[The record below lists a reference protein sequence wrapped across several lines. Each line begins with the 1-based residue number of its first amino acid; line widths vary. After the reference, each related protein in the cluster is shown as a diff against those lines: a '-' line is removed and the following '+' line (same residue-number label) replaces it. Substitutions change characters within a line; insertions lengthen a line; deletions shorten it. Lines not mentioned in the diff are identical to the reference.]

1 MHNISMKL
9 KNTLL
14 ASFLFFLVLASWYV
28 IRGIRNEMA
37 VENYGQDFLL
47 ILLSFTALTMLI
59 INPIY
64 SWIASR
70 RNFKKIITYCY
81 SFLIMNLFVFI
92 LYSRSLGEGD
102 ITQGIWLGRVFYVW
116 CNIYSFFVVSIFW
129 VLVINIF
136 RDSESRKLY
145 GFIMAGGSL
154 GAIVGSEI
162 SVRLSESYTNY
173 GLELFAF
180 ASSFLLFFAIIV
192 AIYLVNLNNSEVLIK
207 KVGGNW
213 SDAISNIISVKEVKS
228 VAVYSWLFTALM
240 TVQWIS
246 AIPIIESY
254 SDLSPDRIVLFN
266 RIEQL
271 VSPLTLITQLTLT
284 YIVISYFGTYI
295 ILIVYGLLF
304 IVVFLL
310 YGLIPSVGVV
320 VFSQALLRVFE
331 YGFNKP
337 SREIIYS
344 QLKKKDRYKSTV
356 FIDTFITRFGDLTGS
371 LFVGLGKVAAISISF
386 IPILAIPFAGI
397 FSLTGYKI
405 SKIFEN
411 KSKNREIPQ

>member
-1 MHNISMKL
+1 MKV
-9 KNTLL
+9 KNTFLT
-14 ASFLFFLVLASWYV
+14 SFLFFLVLASWYV

-64 SWIASR
+64 SWIASKK
-70 RNFKKIITYCY
+70 NFKKIITYCY

-102 ITQGIWLGRVFYVW
+102 VTQEIWLGRIFYVW
-116 CNIYSFFVVSIFW
+116 CNVYSFFVVSIFW

-136 RDSESRKLY
+136 RDSQSRKLY

-162 SVRLSESYTNY
+162 SVRLSESYTNF
-173 GLELFAF
+173 GLELFAL
-180 ASSFLLFFAIIV
+180 SSSLLLFLAIIV
-192 AIYLVNLNNSEVLIK
+192 ATYLVNLNNSEVLIK

-228 VAVYSWLFTALM
+228 VALYSWLFTALM

-284 YIVISYFGTYI
+284 YLVISYLGTSM
-295 ILIVYGLLF
+295 ILIFYGLLF

-310 YGLIPSVGVV
+310 YGLMPSVGVV

-356 FIDTFITRFGDLTGS
+356 FIDTFVTRFGDLTGS
-371 LFVGLGKVAAISISF
+371 LFVGLGKALTISITAV
-386 IPILAIPFAGI
+386 PLLAIPFAGI

-405 SKIFEN
+405 SKMF
-411 KSKNREIPQ
+411 KQQFKNP

>member
-1 MHNISMKL
+1 MKT
-9 KNTLL
+9 KNTFLT
-14 ASFLFFLVLASWYV
+14 SFLFFLVLASWYV

-37 VENYGQDFLL
+37 VEKYGQDFLL

-59 INPIY
+59 VNPIY

-70 RNFKKIITYCY
+70 KNFKKIITYCY
-81 SFLIMNLFVFI
+81 SFLIVNLFLFI
-92 LYSRSLGEGD
+92 FYSRSLEESD
-102 ITQGIWLGRVFYVW
+102 VIQGMWLGRVFYVW

-136 RDSESRKLY
+136 RDEKSRKLY

-154 GAIVGSEI
+154 GAIFGSEI
-162 SVRLSESYTNY
+162 SVRLSESYTQY
-173 GLELFAF
+173 GLELFAL
-180 ASSFLLFFAIIV
+180 ASSLLLFFAIIL
-192 AIYLVNLNNSEVLIK
+192 ATYLVNLNNSEVLVK

-228 VAVYSWLFTALM
+228 VAIYSWLFTALM

-254 SDLSPDRIVLFN
+254 SELSPDRIVLFN

-271 VSPLTLITQLTLT
+271 VSPLTLFTQLFLT
-284 YIVISYFGTYI
+284 YFVISFFGTSL
-295 ILIVYGLLF
+295 ILIIYGILF

-310 YGLIPSVGVV
+310 YGLAPSVVVV

-344 QLKKKDRYKSTV
+344 QLGKKDRYKSTV

-371 LFVGLGKVAAISISF
+371 IFVGIGKFAAISIS
-386 IPILAIPFAGI
+386 IVPLLAIPFAGL
-397 FSLTGYKI
+397 FSFTGYKI
-405 SKIFEN
+405 SKIFN
-411 KSKNREIPQ
+411 DQPKDI

>member
-1 MHNISMKL
+1 MKT
-9 KNTLL
+9 KNTFLT
-14 ASFLFFLVLASWYV
+14 SFLFFLVLASWYV

-70 RNFKKIITYCY
+70 KNFKKIITYCY
-81 SFLIMNLFVFI
+81 SFLILNLFIFI
-92 LYSRSLGEGD
+92 FYSRSLAVDD
-102 ITQGIWLGRVFYVW
+102 IIQGIWLGRVFYVW

-136 RDSESRKLY
+136 RDSQSRKLY

-180 ASSFLLFFAIIV
+180 SSALLLFLAIIV
-192 AIYLVNLNNSEVLIK
+192 ATYLVNLNNSEVLIK

-228 VAVYSWLFTALM
+228 VALYSWLFTALM

-284 YIVISYFGTYI
+284 YLVISYLGTSM

-310 YGLIPSVGVV
+310 YGLMPSVGVV

-344 QLKKKDRYKSTV
+344 QLKKNDRYKSTV
-356 FIDTFITRFGDLTGS
+356 FIDTFVTRFGDLTGS
-371 LFVGLGKVAAISISF
+371 LFVGLGKVLTISITAV
-386 IPILAIPFAGI
+386 PLLAIPFAGI

-405 SKIFEN
+405 SKMFQQQ
-411 KSKNREIPQ
+411 SKNP

>member
-1 MHNISMKL
+1 
-9 KNTLL
+9 
-14 ASFLFFLVLASWYV
+14 
-28 IRGIRNEMA
+28 
-37 VENYGQDFLL
+37 
-47 ILLSFTALTMLI
+47 
-59 INPIY
+59 
-64 SWIASR
+64 
-70 RNFKKIITYCY
+70 
-81 SFLIMNLFVFI
+81 MNLFVFI

-102 ITQGIWLGRVFYVW
+102 VTQQMWLGRVFYVW

-136 RDSESRKLY
+136 RDSQSRKLY

-173 GLELFAF
+173 GLELFAL
-180 ASSFLLFFAIIV
+180 ASSLLIFLAIIV
-192 AIYLVNLNNSEVLIK
+192 ATYLVNLNNSEVLIK

-228 VAVYSWLFTALM
+228 VALYSWLFTALM

-284 YIVISYFGTYI
+284 YLVISYLGTSM

-310 YGLIPSVGVV
+310 YGLMPSVGVV

-356 FIDTFITRFGDLTGS
+356 FIDTFVTRFGDLTGS
-371 LFVGLGKVAAISISF
+371 LFVGLGKVAAISITVV
-386 IPILAIPFAGI
+386 PLLAIPFAGI

-405 SKIFEN
+405 SKIYEE
-411 KSKNREIPQ
+411 KSKNPEIPQ

>member
-1 MHNISMKL
+1 MKT
-9 KNTLL
+9 KNTFLT
-14 ASFLFFLVLASWYV
+14 SFLFFLVLASWYV

-70 RNFKKIITYCY
+70 KNFKKIITYCY
-81 SFLIMNLFVFI
+81 SFLILNLFIFI
-92 LYSRSLGEGD
+92 FYSRSLAVDD
-102 ITQGIWLGRVFYVW
+102 IIQGIWLGRVFYVW

-136 RDSESRKLY
+136 RDSQSRKLY

-180 ASSFLLFFAIIV
+180 SSALLLFLAIIV
-192 AIYLVNLNNSEVLIK
+192 ATYLVNLNNSEVLIK

-228 VAVYSWLFTALM
+228 VALYSWLFTALM

-284 YIVISYFGTYI
+284 YLVISYLGTSM

-310 YGLIPSVGVV
+310 YGLMPSVGVV

-344 QLKKKDRYKSTV
+344 QLKKNDRYKSTV
-356 FIDTFITRFGDLTGS
+356 FIDTFVTRFGDLTGS
-371 LFVGLGKVAAISISF
+371 LFVGLGKILTISITAV
-386 IPILAIPFAGI
+386 PLLAIPFAGI

-405 SKIFEN
+405 SKMFQQH
-411 KSKNREIPQ
+411 SKNP

>member
-1 MHNISMKL
+1 MKV
-9 KNTLL
+9 KNTFLT
-14 ASFLFFLVLASWYV
+14 SFLFFLVLASWYV

-64 SWIASR
+64 SWVASR
-70 RNFKKIITYCY
+70 KNFKKIITYCY

-102 ITQGIWLGRVFYVW
+102 VTQQMWLGRVFYVW

-136 RDSESRKLY
+136 RDSQSRKLY

-173 GLELFAF
+173 GLELFAL
-180 ASSFLLFFAIIV
+180 ASSLLLFLAIIV
-192 AIYLVNLNNSEVLIK
+192 ATYLVNLNNSEVLIK

-228 VAVYSWLFTALM
+228 VALYSWLFTALM

-254 SDLSPDRIVLFN
+254 SDLSSDRIVLFN

-284 YIVISYFGTYI
+284 YLVISYLGTSM

-310 YGLIPSVGVV
+310 YGFMPSVGVV

-356 FIDTFITRFGDLTGS
+356 FIDTFVTRFGDLSGS
-371 LFVGLGKVAAISISF
+371 LFVGLGKVLTISITAV
-386 IPILAIPFAGI
+386 PLLAIPFAGI

-405 SKIFEN
+405 SKMFQQQ
-411 KSKNREIPQ
+411 SKNP

>member
-1 MHNISMKL
+1 MKV
-9 KNTLL
+9 KNTFLT
-14 ASFLFFLVLASWYV
+14 SFLFFLVLASWYV

-70 RNFKKIITYCY
+70 KNFKKIITYCY
-81 SFLIMNLFVFI
+81 SFLIMNLFIFI
-92 LYSRSLGEGD
+92 LYSRSLGED
-102 ITQGIWLGRVFYVW
+102 DVTQEIWLGRVFYVW

-136 RDSESRKLY
+136 RDSQSRKLY

-173 GLELFAF
+173 GLELFAL
-180 ASSFLLFFAIIV
+180 SSSLLLFLAIIV
-192 AIYLVNLNNSEVLIK
+192 ATYLVNLNNSEVLIK

-228 VAVYSWLFTALM
+228 VALYSWLFTALM

-284 YIVISYFGTYI
+284 YLVISYLGTSI

-310 YGLIPSVGVV
+310 YGLMPSVGVV

-356 FIDTFITRFGDLTGS
+356 FIDTFVTRFGDLTGS
-371 LFVGLGKVAAISISF
+371 LFVGLGKILTISITAV
-386 IPILAIPFAGI
+386 PLLAIPFAGI

-405 SKIFEN
+405 SKIFQQQ
-411 KSKNREIPQ
+411 SKNP

>member
-1 MHNISMKL
+1 MKV
-9 KNTLL
+9 KNTFLT
-14 ASFLFFLVLASWYV
+14 SFLFFLVLASWYV

-70 RNFKKIITYCY
+70 KNFKKIITYCY
-81 SFLIMNLFVFI
+81 SFLILNLFIFI
-92 LYSRSLGEGD
+92 FYSRSLAVDD
-102 ITQGIWLGRVFYVW
+102 IIQGIWLGRVFYVW

-136 RDSESRKLY
+136 RDSQSRKLY

-180 ASSFLLFFAIIV
+180 SSSLLLFLAIIV
-192 AIYLVNLNNSEVLIK
+192 ATYLVNLNNSEVLIK

-228 VAVYSWLFTALM
+228 VALYSWLFTALM

-284 YIVISYFGTYI
+284 YLVISYLGTSM

-310 YGLIPSVGVV
+310 YGLMPSVGVV

-344 QLKKKDRYKSTV
+344 QLKKNDRYKSTV
-356 FIDTFITRFGDLTGS
+356 FIDTFVTRFGDLTGS
-371 LFVGLGKVAAISISF
+371 LFVGLGKVANNKYYCCSTSSNTIRWYFF
-386 IPILAIPFAGI
+386 IDWI
-397 FSLTGYKI
+397 
-405 SKIFEN
+405 
-411 KSKNREIPQ
+411 

>member
-1 MHNISMKL
+1 MKT
-9 KNTLL
+9 KNTFLT
-14 ASFLFFLVLASWYV
+14 SFLFFLVLASWYV

-47 ILLSFTALTMLI
+47 ILLSFTALTMLLV
-59 INPIY
+59 NPIY

-70 RNFKKIITYCY
+70 KNFKKIITYCY
-81 SFLIMNLFVFI
+81 SFLIVNLFLFI
-92 LYSRSLGEGD
+92 FYSRSLEESD
-102 ITQGIWLGRVFYVW
+102 VIQGMWLGRVFYVW

-136 RDSESRKLY
+136 RDEKSRKLY

-154 GAIVGSEI
+154 GAIFGSEI
-162 SVRLSESYTNY
+162 SVRLSESYTQY
-173 GLELFAF
+173 GLELFAL
-180 ASSFLLFFAIIV
+180 ASSLLLFFAIIL
-192 AIYLVNLNNSEVLIK
+192 AIYLVNLNNSEVLVK

-228 VAVYSWLFTALM
+228 VAIYSWLFTALM

-254 SDLSPDRIVLFN
+254 SELSPDRIVLFN

-271 VSPLTLITQLTLT
+271 VSPLTLFTQLFLT
-284 YIVISYFGTYI
+284 YFVISFFGTSL
-295 ILIVYGLLF
+295 ILIIYGILF

-310 YGLIPSVGVV
+310 YGLAPSVAVV

-344 QLKKKDRYKSTV
+344 QLGKKDRYKSTV

-371 LFVGLGKVAAISISF
+371 IFVGIGKFAAISIS
-386 IPILAIPFAGI
+386 IVPLLAIPFAGL
-397 FSLTGYKI
+397 FSFTGYKI
-405 SKIFEN
+405 SKIFN
-411 KSKNREIPQ
+411 DQPKDI

>member
-1 MHNISMKL
+1 MFLMKT
-9 KNTLL
+9 KNTFLT
-14 ASFLFFLVLASWYV
+14 SFLFFLVLASWYV

-70 RNFKKIITYCY
+70 KNFKKIIAYCY
-81 SFLIMNLFVFI
+81 SFLIANLFLFI
-92 LYSRSLGEGD
+92 FYSRSLEESD
-102 ITQGIWLGRVFYVW
+102 VIQGMWLGRVFYVW

-136 RDSESRKLY
+136 RDQKSRKLY

-154 GAIVGSEI
+154 GAIFGSEI
-162 SVRLSESYTNY
+162 SVRLSESYTQY
-173 GLELFAF
+173 GLELFAL
-180 ASSFLLFFAIIV
+180 ASSSLLFFAIIL
-192 AIYLVNLNNSEVLIK
+192 AIYLVNINNSEVLVK

-228 VAVYSWLFTALM
+228 VAIYSWLFTALM

-254 SDLSPDRIVLFN
+254 SELSPDRIVLFN

-271 VSPLTLITQLTLT
+271 VSPLTLFTQLFLT
-284 YIVISYFGTYI
+284 YFVISFFGTSL
-295 ILIVYGLLF
+295 ILIAYGILF

-310 YGLIPSVGVV
+310 YGLAPSVAVV

-344 QLKKKDRYKSTV
+344 QLSKKDRYKSTV

-371 LFVGLGKVAAISISF
+371 IFVGIGKFAAISIT
-386 IPILAIPFAGI
+386 IVPLLAIPFAGI
-397 FSLTGYKI
+397 FSFTGYKV
-405 SKIFEN
+405 SKIF
-411 KSKNREIPQ
+411 KDQPKDL

>member
-1 MHNISMKL
+1 MKL
-9 KNTLL
+9 KNTVLT
-14 ASFLFFLVLASWYV
+14 SFLFFLVLASWYV

-70 RNFKKIITYCY
+70 KNFKKIITYCY

-102 ITQGIWLGRVFYVW
+102 VTQEIWLGRVFYVW

-136 RDSESRKLY
+136 RDSQSRKLY

-173 GLELFAF
+173 GLELFAL
-180 ASSFLLFFAIIV
+180 SSSLLLFLAIIV
-192 AIYLVNLNNSEVLIK
+192 ATYLVNLNNSEVLIK

-228 VAVYSWLFTALM
+228 VALYSWLFTALM

-254 SDLSPDRIVLFN
+254 SDLSSDRIVLFN

-284 YIVISYFGTYI
+284 YLVISYLGTSM

-310 YGLIPSVGVV
+310 YGFMPSVGVV

-356 FIDTFITRFGDLTGS
+356 FIDTFVTRFGDLSGS
-371 LFVGLGKVAAISISF
+371 LFVGLGKVLTISITAV
-386 IPILAIPFAGI
+386 PLLAIPFAGI

-405 SKIFEN
+405 SKMFQQQ
-411 KSKNREIPQ
+411 SKNP